1 MKNIRSR
8 FVLYVFLNA
17 NVGGDVDVFVCP
29 VRQKSE
35 TVGFRKGSEHPQAV
49 DCIKLYRHHGA
60 SMTGLKAETICFVCV
75 LRIGVENKGLATIER
90 DSFAF
95 VTDWEY
101 TSGPRA
107 ESLQNVMCLH
117 VR

>member
-1 MKNIRSR
+1 MKNIQNR

-17 NVGGDVDVFVCP
+17 NVGVDVDVSVCVSSP
-29 VRQKSE
+29 EKSE
-35 TVGFRKGSEHPQAV
+35 TIGFRKGSEHPQAV

-75 LRIGVENKGLATIER
+75 LRIGVENKSLATIER

-95 VTDWEY
+95 VKDWEY

-107 ESLQNVMCLH
+107 E
-117 VR
+117 